1 MRLNTETVRGL
12 VLSAYEAASGGCGWQ
27 AFMAGVGRLYSASS
41 VAFFTPFVDGSGE
54 RMELSSGIDA
64 ELWSE
69 FNERWCF
76 EDPWRERY
84 MARGLPMYAGAVSIG
99 SEYLSAAELRRT
111 SYHAGFAGKADI
123 DKLVTAVVADGVV
136 GGETPFAILS
146 LTRGKAQRDF
156 DVDAKRSLGELQ
168 PHLQQALSTWWR
180 LRLVRRAGEAATG
193 SLNAV
198 PYPIWILR
206 SDGHI
211 EFENDAVASIPERDR
226 ALSVKF
232 GQLKRL
238 GQLDDICTHLP
249 FARATKGHSSETD
262 VWYSADGALYTGTL
276 DLVALP
282 VDHPLRQSWPHGS
295 VLATLRLRESGVE
308 MRVRHRA
315 LAQQYRLS
323 PTESRLLR
331 ALCDG
336 TTTGEF
342 ARQNDI
348 RMSTVRTH
356 ISNLLAKT
364 GTARQIDLVRLASGQ
379 TSTS

>member
-1 MRLNTETVRGL
+1 MRLNTESVQRL
-12 VLSAYEAASGGCGWQ
+12 VLSAYEAASGGRSWQ
-27 AFMAGVGRLYSASS
+27 EFMAALRRDYSASS
-41 VAFFTPFVDGSGE
+41 VAFFTPFADASGD
-54 RMELSSGIDA
+54 RMEFSSGIDA
-64 ELWSE
+64 DLWKE

-84 MARGLPMYAGAVSIG
+84 MARSLPMHAGAVSIG
-99 SEYLSAAELRRT
+99 SEYLSTRELQKT
-111 SYHAGFAGKADI
+111 PYHAGFAGKADI
-123 DKLVTAVVADGVV
+123 DKLVTTVVADGMV
-136 GGETPFAILS
+136 GGDTPFAILS

-156 DVDAKRSLGELQ
+156 DLDAKRSLAELQ
-168 PHLQQALSTWWR
+168 PHIRQALSTWWR
-180 LRLVRRAGEAATG
+180 LRLVRQAGMAAVS

-198 PYPIWILR
+198 PCPIWILR
-206 SDGHI
+206 SDGRI
-211 EFENDAVASIPERDR
+211 EFENDAVAAIPGR
-226 ALSVKF
+226 AQGLSVKF
-232 GQLKRL
+232 GQLKRI
-238 GQLDDICTHLP
+238 GQLDDICAHHA
-249 FARATKGHSSETD
+249 FARALEGQSSETE
-262 VWYSADGALYTGTL
+262 VWYSSDGSLYTGTL

-295 VLATLRLRESGVE
+295 VLATLRLCESGVE
-308 MRVRHRA
+308 MRVRHQA

-336 TTTGEF
+336 ATTGEF

-364 GTARQIDLVRLASGQ
+364 GTARQIDLIRLASGQ